1 MHNAMHTHAVHLSA
15 GSVPRA
21 TRYAPRGTHAR
32 DAPLR
37 VASATSSACGPSTS
51 TSTRRAN
58 RVVDVSHALDRRVE
72 EPTASRRARVALAST
87 IAAGVLALSPLSPV
101 AAAPA
106 FAEPAAVEAPA
117 APAAAAA
124 EPPAVPSAA
133 STSPDAGDA
142 ADKLSENAGAGAPSG
157 AYPLSAS
164 APLPSE
170 VKAAEKASEKS
181 SGSRGGGGDAGG
193 EEKPKSKQEKS
204 AGRLKELNDLR
215 LELDLKELEVR
226 QKSQELLRQEQTTAV
241 LKEEL
246 ELARRL
252 NTILKSE
259 LDSAKEESKL
269 SMGLCAQV
277 GTF

>member
-15 GSVPRA
+15 GSVSRA

>member
-1 MHNAMHTHAVHLSA
+1 MKGVIENDEISLP
-15 GSVPRA
+15 G
-21 TRYAPRGTHAR
+21 YAYTVTYPKERV
-32 DAPLR
+32 LR
-37 VASATSSACGPSTS
+37 VITPRCRT
-51 TSTRRAN
+51 
-58 RVVDVSHALDRRVE
+58 
-72 EPTASRRARVALAST
+72 
-87 IAAGVLALSPLSPV
+87 
-101 AAAPA
+101 
-106 FAEPAAVEAPA
+106 
-117 APAAAAA
+117 
-124 EPPAVPSAA
+124 PAVPSAA
-133 STSPDAGDA
+133 STSASGDAAEPDAG
-142 ADKLSENAGAGAPSG
+142 AGVPSG
-157 AYPLSAS
+157 TYPLSAS

-170 VKAAEKASEKS
+170 VKAAEKAQEKA
-181 SGSRGGGGDAGG
+181 SGRAVVGDAGG
-193 EEKPKSKQEKS
+193 EEKPKAKQEKS

-241 LKEEL
+241 LQEEL

>member
-1 MHNAMHTHAVHLSA
+1 MHAHAVHVSA
-15 GSVPRA
+15 GSVLRP
-21 TRYAPRGTHAR
+21 TRYAACRAHAR
-32 DAPLR
+32 DLPLR
-37 VASATSSACGPSTS
+37 VASAISSACGPSTS
-51 TSTRRAN
+51 TSTRSAN
-58 RVVDVSHALDRRVE
+58 RVVDVSHALDRRAE
-72 EPTASRRARVALAST
+72 EATASRRTRVALAST
-87 IAAGVLALSPLSPV
+87 IAAGVLALSPLSPI
-101 AAAPA
+101 ASAPA
-106 FAEPAAVEAPA
+106 FAEPAAAVEAPA
-117 APAAAAA
+117 APAAAEA

-133 STSPDAGDA
+133 STSASGDA
-142 ADKLSENAGAGAPSG
+142 ADKSSENAGAGLPSG
-157 AYPLSAS
+157 MYPLSAS

>member
-1 MHNAMHTHAVHLSA
+1 MPHAVHVPA
-15 GSVPRA
+15 GSVARA
-21 TRYAPRGTHAR
+21 ARYAPRDAHEC

-37 VASATSSACGPSTS
+37 VASATSPACGPSTS
-51 TSTRRAN
+51 TSTRFAK

-72 EPTASRRARVALAST
+72 EATASRRARVALAST
-87 IAAGVLALSPLSPV
+87 IAAGAG
-101 AAAPA
+101 
-106 FAEPAAVEAPA
+106 
-117 APAAAAA
+117 
-124 EPPAVPSAA
+124 VPSG
-133 STSPDAGDA
+133 T
-142 ADKLSENAGAGAPSG
+142 
-157 AYPLSAS
+157 YPLSAS

-170 VKAAEKASEKS
+170 VKAAEKAQEKA
-181 SGSRGGGGDAGG
+181 SGRAVVGDAGG
-193 EEKPKSKQEKS
+193 EEKPKAKQEKS

-241 LKEEL
+241 LQEEL

>member
-1 MHNAMHTHAVHLSA
+1 MPHAVHVPA
-15 GSVPRA
+15 GSVARA
-21 TRYAPRGTHAR
+21 ARYAPRGAHEC

-37 VASATSSACGPSTS
+37 VASATSPACGPSTS
-51 TSTRRAN
+51 TSTRFAK

-72 EPTASRRARVALAST
+72 EATASRRARVALAST
-87 IAAGVLALSPLSPV
+87 IAAGVLALSPLSPI

-106 FAEPAAVEAPA
+106 FAEPAVVEAPA
-117 APAAAAA
+117 APAGAAA

-133 STSPDAGDA
+133 STSASGDAAEPDAG
-142 ADKLSENAGAGAPSG
+142 AGVPSG
-157 AYPLSAS
+157 TYPLSAS

-170 VKAAEKASEKS
+170 VKAAEKAQEKA
-181 SGSRGGGGDAGG
+181 SGRAGVGDAGV
-193 EEKPKSKQEKS
+193 EEKPKAKQEKS

-241 LKEEL
+241 LQEEL

-259 LDSAKEESKL
+259 LESAKEESKL

>member
-72 EPTASRRARVALAST
+72 EPTASRHARVALAST

-170 VKAAEKASEKS
+170 VKAAEKAS
-181 SGSRGGGGDAGG
+181 GSRGGGGDAGG

-241 LKEEL
+241 LQEEL